1 MLMFIHTQVP
11 LLCGLHAVHARGL
24 LLPRPE
30 EVSAGLIY
38 TYNNIMCPDGSY
50 TWVLRFKVLETDE
63 IKEYHGNLTI
73 IR

>member
-1 MLMFIHTQVP
+1 V
-11 LLCGLHAVHARGL
+11 GWDG
-24 LLPRPE
+24 
-30 EVSAGLIY
+30 

-50 TWVLRFKVLETDE
+50 TWVLRFGVLETDE